1 MPNDPEIEL
10 VVPYCT
16 KNWANTFFGE
26 YLFDEYWNSASDP
39 KKTSGLKAATDFI
52 NLYCVFHDENGD
64 VVTFTPDGTDD
75 YTDAVIPRRLKQAC
89 AQEAAYLLSLDDNPA
104 EPHPLTIL
112 GLLRGDFGTV
122 DDRLVPPIFSKQV
135 VKLLGLLGGEI
146 DIAALGP
153 QEFGFAEKNT
163 TN

>member
-1 MPNDPEIEL
+1 MPEIEL

-16 KNWANTFFGE
+16 KNWGNTFFGE
-26 YLFDEYWNSASDP
+26 YLFDANWDGASDA
-39 KKTSGLKAATDFI
+39 KKTSALKAASDFI
-52 NLYCVFHDENGD
+52 NLYCVFHDADGN
-64 VVTFTPDGTDD
+64 VVTFSPDGTDD
-75 YTDAVIPRRLKQAC
+75 YDDEVIPRRLKQAC

-122 DDRLVPPIFSKQV
+122 DETLVPPIFPRQV
-135 VKLLGLLGGEI
+135 VKLLELLGGEI
-146 DIAALGP
+146 DAAARGP
-153 QEFGFAEKNT
+153 QEFGFSEKKT

>member
-1 MPNDPEIEL
+1 MPEIEL

-16 KNWANTFFGE
+16 KDWGNTFFSE
-26 YLFDEYWNSASDP
+26 YLFDEYWDAASDQ
-39 KKTSGLKAATDFI
+39 KKTSALKAATDFI

-122 DDRLVPPIFSKQV
+122 DDRLVPPIFPKQV

-153 QEFGFAEKNT
+153 NEFGFAEKKT

>member
-1 MPNDPEIEL
+1 MPQEQIEL

-26 YLFDEYWNSASDP
+26 YLFDEYWDGASDP
-39 KKTSGLKAATDFI
+39 KKTSALKAATDFI
-52 NLYCVFHDENGD
+52 NLYCTFHDENGD

-75 YTDAVIPRRLKQAC
+75 YADAVIPRRLKQAC

-122 DDRLVPPIFSKQV
+122 DASLVPPIFSQQV

-146 DIAALGP
+146 DLSALGP
-153 QEFGFAEKNT
+153 QEFGFSEKKT